1 MYRIEASTVVERSAE
16 DVWAYITDLSM
27 LKAWDPGVLEVTWTP
42 PARLDQT
49 FTIVVD
55 LIGGRPLV
63 GDARIVTCEPGR
75 RIGWEARPQAPGWVT
90 GGGRTFLIG
99 TYSTEPISADRT
111 RLTRRLELEPHGLL
125 AFVGPAMA
133 VLARRERFA
142 EISNGKRILESKRAL
157 QAADSR
163 PRGGAV

>member
-16 DVWAYITDLSM
+16 DVWAYIADLSM
-27 LKAWDPGVLEVTWTP
+27 LKAWDPDVLEVRWTP

-63 GDARIVTCEPGR
+63 GDARILTCEPGR

-90 GGGRTFLIG
+90 GGGRSFLIG
-99 TYSTEPISADRT
+99 TYSTEPISEDRT
-111 RLTRRLELEPHGLL
+111 KLTRRLDLEPHGLL
-125 AFVGPAMA
+125 ALFGPAMA
-133 VLARRERFA
+133 FLARRERYA
-142 EISNGKRILESKRAL
+142 EISNLKRILES
-157 QAADSR
+157 QQSAATS
-163 PRGGAV
+163 G